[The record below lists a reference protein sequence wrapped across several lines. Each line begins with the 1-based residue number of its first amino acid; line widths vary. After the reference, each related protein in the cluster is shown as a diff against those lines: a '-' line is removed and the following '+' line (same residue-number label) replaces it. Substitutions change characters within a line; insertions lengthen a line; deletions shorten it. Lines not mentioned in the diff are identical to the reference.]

1 MNRIENR
8 FKELKSKRQKALV
21 AFITAGD
28 PDMETTERVFGVLEK
43 NGADLVEI
51 GVPFTDP
58 LADGPVILQSAL
70 RSLDAGTTLEKIIK
84 LVGDIR
90 KKSQLPIVLMSSY
103 NPIFVYGDKRFID
116 DALEAGVDGAIIPD
130 LPPEEGKD
138 LAAYAQEKEFS
149 MIYLLAP
156 TSTPKR
162 VERVLK
168 QSDGFIYYIS
178 ITGVTG
184 VRSSLAEG
192 IEEKVAK
199 IREKAELPVL
209 IGFGISD
216 QEQAKKAAEI
226 SDGVIVGSALV
237 KTIQENP
244 DPQTCDEKVG
254 ALIADLKNGV
264 MEASPKP
271 SFFQRIFGF

>member
-1 MNRIENR
+1 VNRIENR
-8 FKELKSKRQKALV
+8 FKELKSKRQKGLV

-28 PDMETTERVFGVLEK
+28 PDMETTERVFHVLEK
-43 NGADLVEI
+43 NGADIVEI

-70 RSLDAGTTLEKIIK
+70 RSLDAGTTLEKILK

-90 KKSQLPIVLMSSY
+90 KNSQLPIVLMSSY

-116 DALEAGVDGAIIPD
+116 DALKAGVDGAIIPD
-130 LPPEEGKD
+130 LPPEEGKE
-138 LAAYAQEKEFS
+138 LAAYAKEKEFN

-162 VERVLK
+162 VERVLG
-168 QSDGFIYYIS
+168 QSGGFVYYIS
-178 ITGVTG
+178 LTGVTG

-192 IEEKVAK
+192 IEEKVSK

-237 KTIQENP
+237 KTIHENS
-244 DPQTCDEKVG
+244 DSKTCDEKVG
-254 ALIADLKNGV
+254 ALITELKNGV

>member
-1 MNRIENR
+1 VNRIQDR

-70 RSLDAGTTLEKIIK
+70 RSLDAGTTLEKILK
-84 LVGDIR
+84 LVSDIR
-90 KKSQLPIVLMSSY
+90 QNSQLPIVLMSSY

-116 DALEAGVDGAIIPD
+116 DALKAGVDGAIIPD
-130 LPPEEGKD
+130 LPPEEGKE
-138 LAAYAQEKEFS
+138 LAAYAKEKEFN

-162 VERVLK
+162 VERVLE

-178 ITGVTG
+178 LTGVTG

-192 IEEKVAK
+192 IEEKVSK
-199 IREKAELPVL
+199 IKEKAELPVL
-209 IGFGISD
+209 IGFGISG
-216 QEQAKKAAEI
+216 QEQAKKAAEF
-226 SDGVIVGSALV
+226 SDGVIVGSELV
-237 KTIQENP
+237 KTIHENS

-254 ALIADLKNGV
+254 ALITELKNGV
-264 MEASPKP
+264 IEASPKP

>member
-1 MNRIENR
+1 MNRIKDR

-21 AFITAGD
+21 AFVTAGD
-28 PDMETTERVFGVLEK
+28 PNMETTERVFGVLEK
-43 NGADLVEI
+43 NGVDLVEI

-70 RSLDAGTTLEKIIK
+70 RSLEAGTTLEKILK
-84 LVGDIR
+84 LVEDIR
-90 KKSQLPIVLMSSY
+90 KNSQLPIVLMSSY

-116 DALEAGVDGAIIPD
+116 DALKAGVDGAIIPD
-130 LPPEEGKD
+130 LPPEEGEE
-138 LAAYAQEKEFS
+138 LAAYAREKEFS

-156 TSTPKR
+156 TSTSER
-162 VERVLK
+162 VDRVLK

-178 ITGVTG
+178 LTGVTG

-192 IEEKVAK
+192 IEEKVSK
-199 IREKAELPVL
+199 IKEKAELPVL
-209 IGFGISD
+209 IGFGISG

-237 KTIQENP
+237 KTIEENS

-254 ALIADLKNGV
+254 ELITQLKNGV
-264 MEASPKP
+264 IEASPKP

>member
-1 MNRIENR
+1 VNRIEHCFN
-8 FKELKSKRQKALV
+8 ELKSKKQKALI

-43 NGADLVEI
+43 NGADLIEI

-70 RSLDAGTTLEKIIK
+70 RSLNAGTTLEKILK

-90 KKSQLPIVLMSSY
+90 KNSQLPIVLMSSY

-116 DALEAGVDGAIIPD
+116 AALNAGVDGAIIPD
-130 LPPEEGKD
+130 LPPEEGKE
-138 LAAYAQEKEFS
+138 LAAYAKEKHFN
-149 MIYLLAP
+149 MVYLLAP

-162 VERVLK
+162 IERVLE
-168 QSDGFIYYIS
+168 QSGGFVYYIS
-178 ITGVTG
+178 LTGVTG
-184 VRSSLAEG
+184 VRSSLAVG
-192 IEEKVAK
+192 IEEKLSK

-216 QEQAKKAAEI
+216 QDQAKKAAAI
-226 SDGVIVGSALV
+226 SDGVIVGSVLV
-237 KTIQENP
+237 KTIHENP
-244 DPQTCDEKVG
+244 DPQTCDEKLG
-254 ALIADLKNGV
+254 ALITELKNGV

>member
-28 PDMETTERVFGVLEK
+28 PDMDTTERVFSVLEK
-43 NGADLVEI
+43 NGADIVEI

-84 LVGDIR
+84 LVEDIR
-90 KKSQLPIVLMSSY
+90 KNSQLPIVLMSSY

-116 DALEAGVDGAIIPD
+116 DALKAGVDGAIIPD
-130 LPPEEGKD
+130 LPPEEGKE
-138 LAAYAQEKEFS
+138 LAAYAKEKEFN

-162 VERVLK
+162 VERVLG
-168 QSDGFIYYIS
+168 QSGGFVYYIS
-178 ITGVTG
+178 LTGVTG
-184 VRSSLAEG
+184 VRASLAEG
-192 IEEKVAK
+192 IEEKVSK

-216 QEQAKKAAEI
+216 QEQAKKAAEF

-237 KTIQENP
+237 KTIQENS

-254 ALIADLKNGV
+254 ALITELKNGV
-264 MEASPKP
+264 MEVSPKP

>member
-1 MNRIENR
+1 MNRINKR
-8 FKELKSKRQKALV
+8 FQELKSKRQKALV
-21 AFITAGD
+21 AFVTAGD
-28 PDMETTERVFGVLEK
+28 PNMETTERVFGVLEK
-43 NGADLVEI
+43 SGVDIVEI

-70 RSLDAGTTLEKIIK
+70 RSLKEGTTLKKIIK
-84 LVGDIR
+84 LVEDIR
-90 KKSQLPIVLMSSY
+90 ENSQLPIVLMSSY
-103 NPIFVYGDKRFID
+103 NPIFTYGDKRFID
-116 DALEAGVDGAIIPD
+116 DALKAGVDGVIIPD
-130 LPPEEGKD
+130 LPPEEGVE

-149 MIYLLAP
+149 IIYLLAP
-156 TSTPKR
+156 TSTSDR
-162 VERVLK
+162 VEKVLK

-192 IEEKVAK
+192 IEEKVSK
-199 IREKAELPVL
+199 IKEKAELPVL

-237 KTIQENP
+237 KTIDENP
-244 DPQTCDEKVG
+244 DPKTCDEKVE

-264 MEASPKP
+264 LEASPKP

>member
-1 MNRIENR
+1 VNRIENR

-28 PDMETTERVFGVLEK
+28 PDMDTTERVFSVLEK
-43 NGADLVEI
+43 NGADIVEI

-84 LVGDIR
+84 LVEDIR
-90 KKSQLPIVLMSSY
+90 KNSQLPIVLMSSY

-116 DALEAGVDGAIIPD
+116 DALKAGVDGAIIPD
-130 LPPEEGKD
+130 LPPEEGKE
-138 LAAYAQEKEFS
+138 LAAYAKEKEFN

-162 VERVLK
+162 VERVLG
-168 QSDGFIYYIS
+168 QSGGFVYYIS
-178 ITGVTG
+178 LTGVTG
-184 VRSSLAEG
+184 VRASLAEG
-192 IEEKVAK
+192 IEEKVSK

-216 QEQAKKAAEI
+216 QEQAKKAAEF

-237 KTIQENP
+237 KTIQENS

-254 ALIADLKNGV
+254 ALITELKNGV
-264 MEASPKP
+264 MEVSPKP

>member
-1 MNRIENR
+1 MNRIKNR

-28 PDMETTERVFGVLEK
+28 PNMETTERVFGVLEK

-70 RSLDAGTTLEKIIK
+70 RSLEAGTTLEKILK

-90 KKSQLPIVLMSSY
+90 KNSQLPIVLMSSY

-116 DALEAGVDGAIIPD
+116 EALKAGVDGAIIPD
-130 LPPEEGKD
+130 LPPEEGVE
-138 LAAYAQEKEFS
+138 LAAYAKEKEFS

-156 TSTPKR
+156 TSTPER
-162 VERVLK
+162 VDRVLK

-178 ITGVTG
+178 LTGVTG
-184 VRSSLAEG
+184 VRSTLAEG
-192 IEEKVAK
+192 IEEKVSK
-199 IREKAELPVL
+199 IKEKAEFPVL
-209 IGFGISD
+209 IGFGISG

-237 KTIQENP
+237 KTIEENS

-254 ALIADLKNGV
+254 ALITELKNGV
-264 MEASPKP
+264 IEASPKP

>member
-70 RSLDAGTTLEKIIK
+70 RSLNAGTTLEKILK

-90 KKSQLPIVLMSSY
+90 KNSQLPIILMSSY

-116 DALEAGVDGAIIPD
+116 EALKAGVDGAIIPD
-130 LPPEEGKD
+130 LPPEEGKE
-138 LAAYAQEKEFS
+138 LAAYAQEKGFN

-162 VERVLK
+162 VERVLE
-168 QSDGFIYYIS
+168 QSGGFVYYIS
-178 ITGVTG
+178 LTGVTG
-184 VRSSLAEG
+184 VRSLLA
-192 IEEKVAK
+192 V
-199 IREKAELPVL
+199 
-209 IGFGISD
+209 
-216 QEQAKKAAEI
+216 
-226 SDGVIVGSALV
+226 
-237 KTIQENP
+237 
-244 DPQTCDEKVG
+244 
-254 ALIADLKNGV
+254 
-264 MEASPKP
+264 
-271 SFFQRIFGF
+271 

>member
-1 MNRIENR
+1 VNRIENR

-21 AFITAGD
+21 AFISAGD

-70 RSLDAGTTLEKIIK
+70 RSLNAGTTLENILK
-84 LVGDIR
+84 LVGGIR
-90 KKSQLPIVLMSSY
+90 KNSQLPIVLMSSY

-116 DALEAGVDGAIIPD
+116 EALKAGVDGAIIPD
-130 LPPEEGKD
+130 LPPEEGKE
-138 LAAYAQEKEFS
+138 LAAYANEKDFN

-162 VERVLK
+162 VERVLE
-168 QSDGFIYYIS
+168 QSGGFVYYIS
-178 ITGVTG
+178 LTGVTG
-184 VRSSLAEG
+184 VRSLLAEG
-192 IEEKVAK
+192 IEEKVSK

-237 KTIQENP
+237 KTIHENS
-244 DPQTCDEKVG
+244 DPQTCDKKIG
-254 ALIADLKNGV
+254 ALITELKNGV
-264 MEASPKP
+264 MEASRKP

>member
-1 MNRIENR
+1 MNRIQDR

-70 RSLDAGTTLEKIIK
+70 RSLDAGTTLEKILK
-84 LVGDIR
+84 LVSDIR
-90 KKSQLPIVLMSSY
+90 QNSQLPIVLMSSY

-116 DALEAGVDGAIIPD
+116 DALKAGVDGAIIPD
-130 LPPEEGKD
+130 LPPEEGKE
-138 LAAYAQEKEFS
+138 LAAYAKEKEFN

-162 VERVLK
+162 VERVLE

-178 ITGVTG
+178 LTGVTG

-192 IEEKVAK
+192 IEEKVSK
-199 IREKAELPVL
+199 IKEKAELPVL
-209 IGFGISD
+209 IGFGISG
-216 QEQAKKAAEI
+216 QEQAKKAAEF
-226 SDGVIVGSALV
+226 SDGVIVGSELV
-237 KTIQENP
+237 KTIHENS

-254 ALIADLKNGV
+254 ALITELKNGV
-264 MEASPKP
+264 IEASPKP